1 LFRGE
6 DEDTIKATDAFSER
20 FEIDVVNRCQTA
32 HPEIM
37 AQLAS
42 HGDLD
47 INKQEAWEKYY
58 DDPAVYY
65 KLRRI
70 KKEVDP
76 EDVFHSRFTVRP
88 ALVVKVESDISLRI
102 MVTIVARKEI

>member
-1 LFRGE
+1 MFRGE

-88 ALVVKVESDISLRI
+88 AED
-102 MVTIVARKEI
+102 